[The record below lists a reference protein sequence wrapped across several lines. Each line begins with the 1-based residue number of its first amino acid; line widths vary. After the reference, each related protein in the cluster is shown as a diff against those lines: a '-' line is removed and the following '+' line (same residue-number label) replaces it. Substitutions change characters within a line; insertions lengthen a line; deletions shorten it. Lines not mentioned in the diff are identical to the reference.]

1 MIQRHRY
8 KGVTNVAKWL
18 FFLCDKSHQYT
29 AKHDSKE
36 IIFNI
41 TPHKF
46 EKNSHLHLLIFT
58 SKFSNIKEVRQD

>member
-1 MIQRHRY
+1 MSLS
-8 KGVTNVAKWL
+8 GS

-41 TPHKF
+41 SPHPHKL

-58 SKFSNIKEVRQD
+58 PKFSNIKEVRQD